1 MGDGFIVLYESYVCM
16 CTHLGNNGKLNESDA
31 VTTPFLQQTQRHIV
45 IVTSVLALLLWQVA
59 GMARW
64 GVSFVLLLVVPAW
77 WLQQYIPFS
86 SPSRVTRWM
95 IGATVGP
102 ALVAVLYMWAAAMH
116 VALPVGIMMWGMWV
130 ATAGMIWRWW
140 QQSRDVEYAA
150 VQWWWIT
157 VVGGVVGLVCWTRLT
172 QVEGLVFP
180 PWVDAVHHALLIRV
194 AYEHGQAPWDLTPY
208 LPVTHLTFHSG
219 YHSVMAFL
227 MHMSGMT
234 VTDLPSMLLYGGQIL
249 NVLAIVSVAG
259 AAWVWWRNWPAVA
272 VALIVAGIIS
282 IMPAF
287 YVSWGRYT
295 LLLGMVLLPV
305 ALVALEGLWR
315 DGQSHH
321 WVWYAMPLLVL
332 SLVHMAVFV
341 MVLAWGVVCMV
352 IYGMPKRR
360 VWYAVVFALVLTMPW
375 WLFVAGQ
382 TRSGAGASAMHVIG
396 NASQNAFSDGL
407 FWARTNRWLIPAF
420 VVVAAYAVYRRR
432 VRMVAILVW
441 VMLVAV
447 LANPWLI
454 RLPYISFFTNETVAT
469 ALYVPLAL
477 GLAWL
482 AGVVARWLG
491 RWAWLLSIVLLGCA
505 VLNVGAIQHVVR
517 DDTILATTADREALT
532 WIDANLPADAVI
544 ATNTAGWMWRVD
556 RGSDGGWWAL
566 PLTGRIVTTPPVLY
580 TYGDDAWV
588 ARVSDTT
595 TALRTLDGSAAQV
608 LAFVRQHPEV
618 THVYASE
625 RGLMK
630 PSQLTA
636 VESFQTVYTTGDV
649 TIFAVVR

>member
-1 MGDGFIVLYESYVCM
+1 M

-608 LAFVRQHPEV
+608 REFVRRHPEI

-636 VESFQTVYTTGDV
+636 VESFQTVYKSGDV